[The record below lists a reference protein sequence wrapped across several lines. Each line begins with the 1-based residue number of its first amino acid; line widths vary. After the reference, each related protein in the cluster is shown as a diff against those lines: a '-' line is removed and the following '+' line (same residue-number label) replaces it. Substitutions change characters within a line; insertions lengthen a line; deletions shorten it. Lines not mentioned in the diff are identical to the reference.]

1 MSARKKFTNFKD
13 YLTEFKLDTLNKLD
27 KRKFD
32 PIYQK
37 KQILKTFQFTEKD
50 TNVFFENENNSTKY
64 NKNDNNNNNNTNF
77 IKSNENSNLQN
88 KRYDKYG
95 FELDDNELEEDD
107 NSVSLQKNL
116 NYNYNYNS
124 NSNNLKFEKND
135 INQNSIINSIS
146 FKNFKKLNPYLD
158 RFDTSY
164 MVVDDDERK
173 NQGTLLLEL
182 KDNLSN
188 EIENLL
194 YQASN
199 NQKFSDIK
207 IEEGEK
213 SVDYA
218 YDDMEI
224 RDDEN
229 METTISKKSVRFNE
243 SDDSE
248 ASTLKTIIKIDDYFN
263 YHHDDDDN
271 DEYKLDS
278 GIIKVKEFMKLDNSL
293 QAPKLTDN
301 NNIEYMT
308 ERKRDKIFKLFFN
321 HDNNNNTTN
330 NNKIKINK
338 DINDL
343 IKFNNMEINP
353 IDLKLLNKD
362 SNKLNLIHEEIP
374 NVIIIPIIEKLKL
387 YLNNNIDIKDILFNS
402 RKIGNDWSLYT
413 SWSIWRETKINT
425 NNNKYISTYENI
437 INFSTFNEMN
447 QSLNKCE
454 LIFEKKILNY
464 YYHLNNTKKLKKD
477 KFDLLKIE
485 ENLINNENYYIMKHG
500 LNPNKKYKPFNNKN
514 LYLIKFNINFKFFLN
529 FFKKLSKLIIN
540 YENYNLKFINIY
552 EGLSSFQIKFKSI
565 EIEFRL
571 LITKEIY
578 INRVYII
585 ISELLNNL
593 SIELINC
600 INSIFIVKNDIIE
613 KKLYKPFHFY

>member
-263 YHHDDDDN
+263 YHNDDDDN
-271 DEYKLDS
+271 DEYELDS
-278 GIIKVKEFMKLDNSL
+278 GII
-293 QAPKLTDN
+293 
-301 NNIEYMT
+301 
-308 ERKRDKIFKLFFN
+308 
-321 HDNNNNTTN
+321 
-330 NNKIKINK
+330 
-338 DINDL
+338 
-343 IKFNNMEINP
+343 
-353 IDLKLLNKD
+353 
-362 SNKLNLIHEEIP
+362 
-374 NVIIIPIIEKLKL
+374 
-387 YLNNNIDIKDILFNS
+387 
-402 RKIGNDWSLYT
+402 
-413 SWSIWRETKINT
+413 
-425 NNNKYISTYENI
+425 
-437 INFSTFNEMN
+437 
-447 QSLNKCE
+447 
-454 LIFEKKILNY
+454 
-464 YYHLNNTKKLKKD
+464 
-477 KFDLLKIE
+477 
-485 ENLINNENYYIMKHG
+485 
-500 LNPNKKYKPFNNKN
+500 
-514 LYLIKFNINFKFFLN
+514 
-529 FFKKLSKLIIN
+529 
-540 YENYNLKFINIY
+540 
-552 EGLSSFQIKFKSI
+552 QI
-565 EIEFRL
+565 
-571 LITKEIY
+571 
-578 INRVYII
+578 
-585 ISELLNNL
+585 
-593 SIELINC
+593 
-600 INSIFIVKNDIIE
+600 
-613 KKLYKPFHFY
+613 